1 MPGIRLRGDEPIEII
16 LKKFKKQTEKAG
28 ILSDVKKRE
37 AYEKPSIRRKRK
49 AAAARKRAIKKM
61 RKFGSN

>member
-37 AYEKPSIRRKRK
+37 AYEKPSIKRKRK

-61 RKFGSN
+61 RKLGS

>member
-16 LKKFKKQTEKAG
+16 IKKFKKQTEKAG

-61 RKFGSN
+61 RKLV

>member
-16 LKKFKKQTEKAG
+16 IKKFKKQTEKAG

-61 RKFGSN
+61 RKLG

>member
-1 MPGIRLRGDEPIEII
+1 MPGIRLRSDEPIEIV
-16 LKKFKKQTEKAG
+16 LKKFKKQIEKSG

-49 AAAARKRAIKKM
+49 AAAARKRSIKKM
-61 RKFGSN
+61 RKLGMD

>member
-16 LKKFKKQTEKAG
+16 IKKFKKQTEKAG

-61 RKFGSN
+61 RKLGPN

>member
-1 MPGIRLRGDEPIEII
+1 MPGIRLKGDESIEIV

-49 AAAARKRAIKKM
+49 AAAARKRTIKKL
-61 RKFGSN
+61 RKLGAA

>member
-16 LKKFKKQTEKAG
+16 IKKFKKQTEKAG

-61 RKFGSN
+61 RKLGSN

>member
-28 ILSDVKKRE
+28 ILSDFKKRE
-37 AYEKPSIRRKRK
+37 AYEKPSIKHKRK
-49 AAAARKRAIKKM
+49 VAAARKRTLKKL
-61 RKFGSN
+61 RKLGE

>member
-1 MPGIRLRGDEPIEII
+1 MPGIRLRGDESIEIV
-16 LKKFKKQTEKAG
+16 LKKFKKLTEKAG

-49 AAAARKRAIKKM
+49 AAAARKRSIKKM
-61 RKFGSN
+61 RKLGSS